1 MSEQAG
7 NKNLSHTDI
16 WDDSAL
22 VNSWNDAVEEYKY
35 YHSLHAR
42 GEKIEDVLAAADAAG
57 NEYQVD
63 VTSNPLPVNGNNTIP
78 EEVANETVENMEED
92 EIPNSDA
99 AGLDGT
105 DLQGQGS
112 KSQNKLLP
120 RDPVSKTKPG
130 EGEGEG
136 EGPGTSSAA
145 AAVPGPPAIPQHLVG
160 TVQDE
165 GLKSLLMSWYYA
177 GYYTGL
183 YEGKAHHGP
192 TGG

>member
-1 MSEQAG
+1 MSEQAS

-35 YHSLHAR
+35 YHSLYAR

-63 VTSNPLPVNGNNTIP
+63 VTSNPLPVNGNNKVP
-78 EEVANETVENMEED
+78 EEVANETVEKMEED

-112 KSQNKLLP
+112 KSQNKLLQ

-130 EGEGEG
+130 EGEGEVG
-136 EGPGTSSAA
+136 GTSSAA
-145 AAVPGPPAIPQHLVG
+145 AAVPGPPAIPQHLIG

-183 YEGKAHHGP
+183 YEGKAHHAP